1 MAQPVIVQDAT
12 LRQFAGSLRSAFSVP
27 QWKYFVTVLVGLLHC
42 DAAHTLSG
50 LLRQAAIA
58 MSVSGLS
65 RFLKSPAW
73 SAEALMVVRQERFN
87 AQVAAE
93 VAEVHVRKRAQ
104 RSRRAGRPNKTVVTG
119 FLIMD
124 DSTHVKRYARE
135 MEGQGWHYSSSDK
148 CSMPGHSL
156 FQSVYYL
163 LGRQLPLAPQMYR
176 QKVVCEREQ
185 VPFRS
190 KVDLAVQTIGTFMP
204 PADTQTHVLID
215 SWYVNKRVWR
225 TARQRGWDLTGG
237 LKSNRQ
243 LRQTAPDEQ
252 RIWVSVTDYAVSL
265 PRDSFSPVVWPNQ
278 EGGEIVYGHLV
289 RTKVKKLGACQ
300 VLIVKPTLDAPRS
313 QCRYWVTSRLKDTL
327 DQVVA
332 AAATRWTIESLFADL
347 KELMGSD
354 QYQIRSARAIV
365 HFWALSLC
373 LYQYLDEQRWRLQR
387 EHNCHVTMGQARTC
401 IRELHADLLLEW
413 TSLQFRAGAST
424 DKVRSQL
431 KPALA

>member
-1 MAQPVIVQDAT
+1 
-12 LRQFAGSLRSAFSVP
+12 
-27 QWKYFVTVLVGLLHC
+27 
-42 DAAHTLSG
+42 
-50 LLRQAAIA
+50 
-58 MSVSGLS
+58 
-65 RFLKSPAW
+65 
-73 SAEALMVVRQERFN
+73 MVVRQERFN

-176 QKVVCEREQ
+176 QKAVCEREQ
-185 VPFRS
+185 VTFQS
-190 KVDLAVQTIGTFMP
+190 KVDMAVQTIETFMP

-354 QYQIRSARAIV
+354 QYQIRSAQAIV

-373 LYQYLDEQRWRLQR
+373 LYQYLDEQRWRLQVER
-387 EHNCHVTMGQARTC
+387 HSHVTMGQARSWV
-401 IRELHADLLLEW
+401 RQQHADLLLEW
-413 TSLQFRAGAST
+413 LSLQFRSGT
-424 DKVRSQL
+424 PTNQVRSRL
-431 KPALA
+431 RAALA